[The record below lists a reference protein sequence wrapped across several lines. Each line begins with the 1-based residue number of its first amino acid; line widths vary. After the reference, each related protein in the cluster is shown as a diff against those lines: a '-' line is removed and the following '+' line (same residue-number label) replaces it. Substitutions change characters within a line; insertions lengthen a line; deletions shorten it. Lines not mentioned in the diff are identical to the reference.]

1 MSRAD
6 VVEYLQHLQGRGYAR
21 SSVAR
26 MISAIRSFYRYLV
39 LSGFLKSAPT
49 AEVEIPSSRRSLP
62 RALPLA
68 EIELLLEQPDAATP
82 GGLRDRALLELM
94 YASGLRVSEAV
105 GLKTSDVDLG
115 RQLVRCDGKGGQ
127 QRVVPMGKA
136 AATWVNTYLQRV
148 RPHLAGARSRSAL
161 FLSLRGRPLT
171 RQTVWATIRKHAR
184 AASLDGGVSPH
195 SLRHSFAT
203 HLLENGASLRAVQE
217 MLGHADITTT
227 QIYTHLAGGYLQDV
241 YGRAHPRA

>member
-6 VVEYLQHLQGRGYAR
+6 VVSYLKHLQGRGYAR

-39 LSGFLKSAPT
+39 LSGCLKSAPT

-94 YASGLRVSEAV
+94 YASGLRVSETV

-115 RQLVRCDGKGGQ
+115 RQLVRCDGKGGR

-136 AATWVNTYLQRV
+136 AATWVNSYLQRV
-148 RPHLAGARSRSAL
+148 RPRLAGSRSRSAL

-171 RQTVWATIRKHAR
+171 RQTVWETIRKHAR
-184 AASLDGGVSPH
+184 AASLDSSVSPH